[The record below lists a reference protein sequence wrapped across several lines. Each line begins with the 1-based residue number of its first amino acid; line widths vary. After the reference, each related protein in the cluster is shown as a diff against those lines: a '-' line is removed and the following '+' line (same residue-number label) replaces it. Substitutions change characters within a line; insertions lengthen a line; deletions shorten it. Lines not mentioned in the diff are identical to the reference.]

1 MLIQASAREKTSG
14 PTYSPIPKPYRAVL
28 DHPPEHMKVSSTRTF
43 ECRRPSYN
51 NIRFTALELFKFTIG
66 MGDLE
71 FTDRVEYIEVFY
83 MLLISYI
90 LLTYIMLLNM
100 LIALMSDTVERVSR
114 ESESIWRLQRSLTI
128 LDLEGSLP
136 RSLSNRLQSGIM
148 NKLCLDGGQVCRPF
162 F

>member
-1 MLIQASAREKTSG
+1 
-14 PTYSPIPKPYRAVL
+14 
-28 DHPPEHMKVSSTRTF
+28 MKVSSTRTF

-162 F
+162 FR